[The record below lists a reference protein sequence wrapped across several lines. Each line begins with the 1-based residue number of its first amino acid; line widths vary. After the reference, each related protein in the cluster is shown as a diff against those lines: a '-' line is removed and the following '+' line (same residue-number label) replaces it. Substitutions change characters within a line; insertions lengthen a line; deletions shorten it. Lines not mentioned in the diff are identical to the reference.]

1 MSIVKINSG
10 KIGGTQFVPVTVETQ
25 ISSGIGIHLVGLAD
39 QSVKESLLRVVTA
52 LQSLGYSVPGK
63 KIVINLSP
71 ADLRKEGS
79 GFDLAIALSI
89 IYASGQALVPEDL
102 DRYVVCGELALNG
115 DVRAVAGGLLL
126 AEYARGNG
134 KNAVMPH
141 GMALEAVPFGG
152 EHEYSISVAENLK
165 DALSI
170 LEGARPGDNHDFY
183 NVCEGDFNDFC
194 AREERGE
201 GPLSYFEGL
210 SEAGQRAVMIAAAGG
225 FDITVTGKDDEEEGC
240 GRRIARALR
249 ELLPARGAADV
260 LETAKNYSAKSRAYD
275 AALAAIPFR
284 DVNPYA
290 GLLSALD
297 ETVLA
302 HGGVL
307 LAEAFTSTPKSIR
320 ELIYASHAD
329 GQVKVSRLKSVDTYP
344 TRYVLVTSVP
354 QDAKLPSD
362 FIETMRGSV
371 QLFSYAGLAAGNVS
385 LEDARRAVAAAR
397 SAGDGK
403 LPSGLSSV
411 EACTSVGD
419 EGVDAIEQF
428 AYRLGLSVQC
438 ISPIARVA
446 IAISRLDGCEAV
458 TNAHIAEACSYK
470 FMCRA

>member
-10 KIGGTQFVPVTVETQ
+10 TLRGTQFVPVTVETQ

-79 GFDLAIALSI
+79 GFDLAIALGI
-89 IYASGQALVPEDL
+89 IYASGQAPVPEDL
-102 DRYVVCGELALNG
+102 DRYVVCGELALDG
-115 DVRAVAGGLLL
+115 SVRAVAGGLLL

-152 EHEYSISVAENLK
+152 EHEYGIFVASSIK
-165 DALSI
+165 DSLEILSG
-170 LEGARPGDNHDFY
+170 ERPGGEHDFY

-194 AREERGE
+194 KRMETEA
-201 GPLSYFEGL
+201 PLSYFESL
-210 SEAGQRAVMIAAAGG
+210 SEAEQRAVMIAAAGG

-275 AALAAIPFR
+275 AALAAVPFR

-290 GLLSALD
+290 SSLSALD

-307 LAEAFTSTPKSIR
+307 LAESFTSTPKSIR

-329 GQVKVSRLKSVDTYP
+329 GQVKVSRLKSTDTYP
-344 TRYVLVTSVP
+344 TRYALVTSVP

-371 QLFSYAGLAAGNVS
+371 QLFSYAGLAAGSVS

-397 SAGDGK
+397 SAVDGK

-419 EGVDAIEQF
+419 EGVDAIGQF

-458 TNAHIAEACSYK
+458 TNTHIAEACSYK

>member
-10 KIGGTQFVPVTVETQ
+10 TLRGTQFVPVTVETQ
-25 ISSGIGIHLVGLAD
+25 ISSGVGIHLVGLAD

-79 GFDLAIALSI
+79 GFDLAIALGI

-102 DRYVVCGELALNG
+102 DRYVVCGELALDG

-126 AEYARGNG
+126 AEYACGNG

-152 EHEYSISVAENLK
+152 EHEYGIFVAGSIK
-165 DALSI
+165 DSLEILSG
-170 LEGARPGDNHDFY
+170 ERPGGEHDFY
-183 NVCEGDFNDFC
+183 NVCERDFNGFC
-194 AREERGE
+194 AREESGE
-201 GPLSYFEGL
+201 GPFSYFEGL

-225 FDITVTGKDDEEEGC
+225 FDITVMGKENDEDC

-275 AALAAIPFR
+275 AALAAVPFR

-290 GLLSALD
+290 SLLSALD

-307 LAEAFTSTPKSIR
+307 LAEDFTSTPKSIR
-320 ELIYASHAD
+320 ELIYASHTE
-329 GQVKVSRLKSVDTYP
+329 GQVKVSRLKGTDTYP
-344 TRYVLVTSVP
+344 TRYMLVTSVP
-354 QDAKLPSD
+354 QDTKLPSD
-362 FIETMRGSV
+362 FVETMRGSV
-371 QLFSYAGLAAGNVS
+371 QLFSYAGLAAGSVS

-397 SAGDGK
+397 SAGDTK

-411 EACTSVGD
+411 EACTAVGD
-419 EGVDAIEQF
+419 EGVDAIGRF
-428 AYRLGLSVQC
+428 AYRLGLSAQC
-438 ISPIARVA
+438 ISPIVRVA